1 MISQESAETLCV
13 EFVSKYLKDATPC
26 TAEDIANMLM
36 KLVSVA
42 GVTMYRIVGQEET
55 MKRMIQTAAFC
66 CRLPVPDEIV
76 VEKRPKTR
84 TKH

>member
-1 MISQESAETLCV
+1 MISQEAAETLCV

-42 GVTMYRIVGQEET
+42 GLTMYRVVGQQET
-55 MKRMIQTAAFC
+55 MNRMIQTAAFC
-66 CRLPVPDEIV
+66 SRLPVPDEIV
-76 VEKRPKTR
+76 IEKRQKPR